1 MTAAPGSTP
10 PPQRPRASV
19 ALAILA
25 IAALVAALTFHRL
38 GDADVCGSNEAVEG
52 VFLQQM
58 VEHGAILFP
67 LENGRSP
74 MYKPP
79 LFHWTAL
86 AIGHIVG
93 IRHVTALNLR
103 STAALYAIA
112 GAALTVGFASSF
124 LSLFDSVLAG
134 LILAGSYQYIQQGRI
149 GRVDMTL
156 CFFEA
161 LAIFTFMWW
170 LAPRPRA
177 QHRNNLRYL
186 FALAMGLGVL
196 AKGPIGAILPG
207 VACALFLSADKRL
220 SDFRAL
226 ATPGPILLAV
236 VVGSSWYAA
245 CLFSNRYGFLDRQ
258 LGSENFGRFF
268 GALGS
273 MHSWYYVKPLL
284 LNSAPLSL
292 IVPIAIFFALS
303 TYWRSPAQDTPAEEG
318 ADRPILCVRLLAIFW
333 LATVLFFSVAAYKR
347 RAYLL
352 PLWPPSAVILA
363 WWLGTLARTGLWG
376 RALRAAVAL
385 TCAGLIV
392 FNFFY
397 LPYKEVRDCRGD
409 SYRQTA
415 ARINR
420 IVGPGEPL
428 YSFGISEPAPLLFYL
443 DRDAPAIEGKLGDAP
458 PGYVIIPA
466 DVWAAQKE
474 EALDL
479 EPIFESSTGARK
491 LLLLRHGKAY
501 ASDLCNGEWSWLASR
516 AFRPAA
522 RASLKLVH

>member
-1 MTAAPGSTP
+1 MTPPAVPGSTP
-10 PPQRPRASV
+10 PPRLPRASL

-25 IAALVAALTFHRL
+25 VAALTAILTFHRL

-58 VEHGAILFP
+58 VEHGTALFP

-86 AIGHIVG
+86 AVDRTLG
-93 IRHVTALNLR
+93 IRRVTALNLR
-103 STAALYAIA
+103 STAALYAVA
-112 GAALTVGFASSF
+112 GAALTVGFASIF
-124 LSLFDSVLAG
+124 LAPLDSVLAG
-134 LILAGSYQYIQQGRI
+134 LILCGSYQYLEQGRI

-156 CFFEA
+156 CFFETLTLFA
-161 LAIFTFMWW
+161 FIWW
-170 LAPRPRA
+170 IAPRPPNPR
-177 QHRNNLRYL
+177 RDGLRYI
-186 FALAMGLGVL
+186 FAVALGLGVL
-196 AKGPIGAILPG
+196 AKGPVGAILPIT
-207 VACALFLSADKRL
+207 ACALFLSAERRFA
-220 SDFRAL
+220 DFRAL
-226 ATPGPILLAV
+226 ATPGPILLAI
-236 VVGSSWYAA
+236 VVGGSWYTA
-245 CLFSNRYGFLDRQ
+245 CLFGSRYGFLHRQ

-273 MHSWYYVKPLL
+273 MKPWYYVKPIL

-292 IVPIAIFFALS
+292 LVPPAVYFALR
-303 TYWRSPAQDTPAEEG
+303 TYWRPPDSSDAAG
-318 ADRPILCVRLLAIFW
+318 DRAITCVRLFAIFW
-333 LATVLFFSVAAYKR
+333 IVTVLFFSVAAYKR

-363 WWLGTLARTGLWG
+363 WWLASLARTGLWG
-376 RALRAAVAL
+376 RILRGGVVV
-385 TCAGLIV
+385 TCAGLVV

-397 LPYKEVRDCRGD
+397 FPYKQVRECAGD

-415 ARINR
+415 AQINR
-420 IVGPGEPL
+420 IVGPAEPL
-428 YSFGISEPAPLLFYL
+428 YSFGLGDEPAPLLFYL
-443 DRDAPAIEGKLGDAP
+443 DRDAPPIEGKLGDAP

-466 DVWAAQKE
+466 SVWARQKG

-479 EPIFESSTGARK
+479 EPVFESSSGKQK

-501 ASDLCNGEWSWLASR
+501 ATRHAQPPPTALTSKSVSQVWYQHN
-516 AFRPAA
+516 A
-522 RASLKLVH
+522 RG